1 MNTIITGGADISVR
15 LSETTCIWIE
25 TKKTLE
31 DFKEGQ
37 AIGELFLIN
46 KLHLTNAMTVLT
58 DCNDNW
64 IIYFFMKI
72 KDEQYIVTS
81 RINIHHTT
89 LAIIKQFVLEEG

>member
-1 MNTIITGGADISVR
+1 
-15 LSETTCIWIE
+15 
-25 TKKTLE
+25 LE

-37 AIGELFLIN
+37 VMGELFLIN

-72 KDEQYIVTS
+72 KDEQYIATS
-81 RINIHHTT
+81 RINNHHTA
-89 LAIIKQFVLEEG
+89 LVIIKQFVLEEG